1 MMNQAVEDINHSIS
15 IEAFIEEVWDRV
27 LTIRSLSK
35 WFMPN
40 DLIVS
45 PGYQFHLQSPFG
57 LSPCMVLS
65 VLPEK

>member
-1 MMNQAVEDINHSIS
+1 MNQAVTDINHLIS
-15 IEAFIEEVWDRV
+15 IEVFIEEVWDRV
-27 LTIRSLSK
+27 STTRSRSK

-40 DLIVS
+40 DLIAS
-45 PGYQFHLQSPFG
+45 PGYQFHLQSSFG